1 MGPIQDRYKKYKT
14 IKQKH
19 EKNGFM
25 KFFGPKTKY
34 SLTPFL
40 RLAIVVARR
49 TDKDREI
56 QILSSTI
63 LFK

>member
-19 EKNGFM
+19 EKNGFIT
-25 KFFGPKTKY
+25 FFGPKTKY
-34 SLTPFL
+34 SLAPFL
-40 RLAIVVARR
+40 RLAIVVARW
-49 TDKDREI
+49 TNKDREFHI
-56 QILSSTI
+56 ILSTI